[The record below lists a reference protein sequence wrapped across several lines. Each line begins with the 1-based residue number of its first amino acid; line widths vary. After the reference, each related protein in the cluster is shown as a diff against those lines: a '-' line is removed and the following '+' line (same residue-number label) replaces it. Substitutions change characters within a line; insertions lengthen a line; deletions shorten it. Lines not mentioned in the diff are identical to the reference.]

1 MTTLTPVTQPLSV
14 SSLSPTET
22 QAPQRPDIRQ
32 MDTLSP
38 VEIDPIT
45 TLVQETV
52 SVRQDKLVFKQMDI
66 PLFDLDEVSAASGEG
81 RKELIQGFGDALR
94 DVGFLAIKA
103 ERLTPLVKQMFA
115 ETEAYFHQSQ
125 EVKMRNWEENNG
137 SGYSQ
142 TGRETAAGAK
152 HADLKEFYHIP
163 PNYEKW
169 PTNRPEFAPVM
180 QKYHAELSVCIRQ
193 SLSFLAEYL
202 NEPTEDI
209 DISMQS
215 EGNLL
220 RLIYYPVH
228 KETDPVE
235 AMGAAA
241 HEDLNALTALPP
253 ATAPGLQLL
262 NKEGEWVDVVAPEGY
277 LIINTGEQVEMKT
290 AGYIKA
296 IRHRVINPGGQWT
309 DKERFAAVYFGSW
322 SRQYSLKPFDGCI
335 EKACAGMTSEERE
348 AHLQKY
354 PDVTAMDNLIS
365 RLIEMGTIKDP
376 GRELVES
383 LRTKG
388 LLRLPT
394 AALKETYP
402 DLLGDEKKSLI

>member
-1 MTTLTPVTQPLSV
+1 MTTVPPVTCPSTV
-14 SSLSPTET
+14 SSPSPTET
-22 QAPQRPDIRQ
+22 HATQRPDMRHI
-32 MDTLSP
+32 DTLSP
-38 VEIDPIT
+38 VENDPIKE
-45 TLVQETV
+45 LLEGII
-52 SVRQDKLVFKQMDI
+52 SVRQDKLVFQQMDI
-66 PLFDLDEVSAASGEG
+66 PLFDLGEVSAATGAA

-115 ETEAYFHQSQ
+115 ETEGYFHQSQ

-169 PTNRPEFAPVM
+169 PESRPEFAPVM
-180 QKYHAELSVCIRQ
+180 KEYHAELSVYIRQ
-193 SLSFLAEYL
+193 SLTFLAEYL

-209 DISMQS
+209 SISMQS

-296 IRHRVINPGGQWT
+296 IRHRVINPGGQWA

-322 SRQYSLKPFDGCI
+322 SRQYSLKPFDSCI

-348 AHLQKY
+348 AHLRKY
-354 PDVTAMDNLIS
+354 PDVTTMENLLS

-376 GRELVES
+376 ARELVES

-388 LLRLPT
+388 LLRVPT

-402 DLLGDEKKSLI
+402 DVFGGDNKSVN